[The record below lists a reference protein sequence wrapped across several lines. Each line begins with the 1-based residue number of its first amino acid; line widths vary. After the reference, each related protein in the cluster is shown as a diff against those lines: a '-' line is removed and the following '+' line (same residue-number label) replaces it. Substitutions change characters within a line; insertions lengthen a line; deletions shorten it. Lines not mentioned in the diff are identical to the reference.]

1 MLCEPLCIT
10 DVTGVVSRVVSQL
23 CDKYVEVLVPWAV
36 GPCGLFIERH
46 IQFYIFLQDST
57 IIHMSANIIR
67 ALCHLY
73 DTHQG
78 KRKVEIHGNNSLIGT
93 ITVNYLY
100 YQITLIGTFWGGWS
114 GNFTVI
120 SGNSVFIT

>member
-1 MLCEPLCIT
+1 MDSVAGLE
-10 DVTGVVSRVVSQL
+10 
-23 CDKYVEVLVPWAV
+23 AV
-36 GPCGLFIERH
+36 AVRIASSSVKTSK
-46 IQFYIFLQDST
+46 I
-57 IIHMSANIIR
+57 
-67 ALCHLY
+67 
-73 DTHQG
+73 HQG
-78 KRKVEIHGNNSLIGT
+78 KRKVEIHGNNSLIVT